1 MKQTVLIVAI
11 FVTCFMILLNHYTQ
25 PQKLYIITDEYV
37 ESLEDPTE
45 SYPTLFRYNNDRQRK
60 LTPKKD
66 YQVGVIGRQVIVKI
80 MKKMDDDEILKANE
94 KLIKK
99 LTNRYKG
106 NETVNDVFT
115 NKGGTITID
124 CRR

>member
-1 MKQTVLIVAI
+1 
-11 FVTCFMILLNHYTQ
+11 
-25 PQKLYIITDEYV
+25 
-37 ESLEDPTE
+37 
-45 SYPTLFRYNNDRQRK
+45 
-60 LTPKKD
+60 
-66 YQVGVIGRQVIVKI
+66 
-80 MKKMDDDEILKANE
+80 MDDDEILKANE